1 MRSQPGGAQPLA
13 EEHVL
18 WPEQPGISAE
28 KVRFGRFC
36 LIPGARKLLA
46 DGRPVSLGSR
56 AFDLLV
62 VLVNARGT
70 VVSKD
75 EIMNCVWPSST
86 VEESNLRFQM
96 AALRR
101 ALGEDR
107 DVIKTISGRGY
118 LLAAEAPEAVEVLA
132 ETDIADKQAPGPGS
146 VANVPDLASPL
157 RHCPLDLRS
166 PARSETQSTIA
177 VIDDDPFVRESLHG
191 LVRSAGLRAE
201 LFASAQ
207 EFLDHIPES
216 PPECLVLDVWLPGQ
230 NGLDFYAELAKADV
244 KLPVIFIS
252 GHADVPMSVRAMK
265 GGAVDF
271 LIKPVHHMDLLNAIR
286 RAIQIASQARS

>member
-36 LIPGARKLLA
+36 VVPGARQLLA

-62 VLVNARGT
+62 VLLNARGT

-75 EIMNCVWPSST
+75 EIVNYVWPSST

-107 DVIKTISGRGY
+107 DVIKTVSGRGY
-118 LLAAEAPEAVEVLA
+118 LLAAEVPKPSKYWLKPMSRASRLLVRAQRPTYLMLGSALRHWPL
-132 ETDIADKQAPGPGS
+132 DSRSSGS
-146 VANVPDLASPL
+146 VRD
-157 RHCPLDLRS
+157 PLDHRCH
-166 PARSETQSTIA
+166 R
-177 VIDDDPFVRESLHG
+177 
-191 LVRSAGLRAE
+191 
-201 LFASAQ
+201 
-207 EFLDHIPES
+207 
-216 PPECLVLDVWLPGQ
+216 
-230 NGLDFYAELAKADV
+230 
-244 KLPVIFIS
+244 
-252 GHADVPMSVRAMK
+252 
-265 GGAVDF
+265 
-271 LIKPVHHMDLLNAIR
+271 
-286 RAIQIASQARS
+286 